1 MRFSNLR
8 VKPGMLTHVDMG
20 NLQVIDVAVS
30 QIQHNGDLALSHAL
44 WEFTQTVLE
53 SREVEETTRR
63 DVIEKLSFL
72 SDQVLTTHRQKQQSI
87 AGTVLVDLGRTASG
101 VPVLAPV
108 WKTLEPLLQQAIS

>member
-1 MRFSNLR
+1 
-8 VKPGMLTHVDMG
+8 MLAEVDVG

-30 QIQHNGDLALSHAL
+30 HIQHNGDLALSHAL

-63 DVIEKLSFL
+63 DIIEQLSFL
-72 SDQVLTTHRQKQQSI
+72 SDQVLTDQHQKQRAVSHT
-87 AGTVLVDLGRTASG
+87 ALVDLERTASR
-101 VPVLAPV
+101 VPELALV